1 MIRFQLLVAVSF
13 LFVAGSVCAESQS
26 RIDIY
31 DANPRYWEYG
41 GKPVVLIGGSV
52 EDNLYQIP
60 DLEAHLD
67 LLQSVGGNYVRN
79 TMSSRDEGNVWP
91 FKLLENGKYDLDQWS
106 DEHWQRFE
114 RFLQL
119 TSARDIIVQIE
130 VWATFDYYMQFWD
143 KNPFNPKNNI
153 TYSPEQSGLP
163 VEVDSHP
170 TQRRNNFFW
179 SVPAENNQ
187 TLVLGYQQR
196 FVDKMLSYSLAY
208 GNVLYCMDN
217 ETAVTAEWGKYW
229 SEYIKAKAKDAGVLV
244 HTTEMW
250 DPWNLADEKHNATFD
265 HPETYSFV
273 DISQNNHQKGQAHW
287 DNAQRQRA
295 RIAEQPR
302 PLNNTKIYGADGG
315 RFGNTRDGME
325 RFWRNIIGGLASAR
339 FHRPDAGLGLNELAQ
354 ANLRS
359 MRMLLDAIDIVSCEP
374 HNDLLSDREENEAY
388 CTANPG
394 AAYAVYFPNGGNVV
408 LDVTALQQ
416 TAHVRWL
423 NIMECAWSGPV
434 EVDAAAPLQLTCPDE
449 GYWVA
454 LVE

>member
-1 MIRFQLLVAVSF
+1 
-13 LFVAGSVCAESQS
+13 
-26 RIDIY
+26 
-31 DANPRYWEYG
+31 
-41 GKPVVLIGGSV
+41 
-52 EDNLYQIP
+52 
-60 DLEAHLD
+60 
-67 LLQSVGGNYVRN
+67 
-79 TMSSRDEGNVWP
+79 
-91 FKLLENGKYDLDQWS
+91 
-106 DEHWQRFE
+106 
-114 RFLQL
+114 
-119 TSARDIIVQIE
+119 
-130 VWATFDYYMQFWD
+130 
-143 KNPFNPKNNI
+143 
-153 TYSPEQSGLP
+153 
-163 VEVDSHP
+163 
-170 TQRRNNFFW
+170 
-179 SVPAENNQ
+179 
-187 TLVLGYQQR
+187 
-196 FVDKMLSYSLAY
+196 
-208 GNVLYCMDN
+208 MDN